1 MKYTNQEYEELRAKA
16 RLHELAFRIRSG
28 FRAFTHSPIPWL
40 WSAVY
45 WLMFLLLPRVLTTAI
60 GLGSLGAKLLSVV
73 FVLAFPL
80 FFTLYLA
87 LVALSATPRRAW
99 AITDAF
105 LRTGLVNRAGE
116 PPFVVETSR
125 NHIVVRTNGISLA
138 EFDDYRDK
146 LESALN
152 VRITRLEE
160 GKDKQHIVLH
170 TAPGSTRL
178 PTNVPMAK
186 DKLPEGA
193 SILSLGESLD
203 GPVNVDLSIMPHML
217 IGGST
222 GSGKTYLVLS
232 LILQAI
238 MKGYQVYILDMKGG
252 VDYPPAWKGDLCS
265 YFDDRKLI
273 LSCLSMLVKELENR
287 KAIFQCPG
295 NGGGKPCANIDVYN
309 RYNPSDLMPRILVVC
324 DELAEI
330 TDTTGLD
337 KPNKELVNAIVGK
350 LGTLARLGR
359 AFGLHLVMA
368 TQRPDANVV
377 PGQIKNNADI
387 KICGRA
393 DIILSTIIL
402 DNGDAANLPKDI
414 PGRFLCNLNGGTTF
428 QGYTLPD
435 LDDDNT
441 GG

>member
-238 MKGYQVYILDMKGG
+238 MKGYQVYILDMTGWII
-252 VDYPPAWKGDLCS
+252 PP
-265 YFDDRKLI
+265 
-273 LSCLSMLVKELENR
+273 
-287 KAIFQCPG
+287 
-295 NGGGKPCANIDVYN
+295 
-309 RYNPSDLMPRILVVC
+309 
-324 DELAEI
+324 
-330 TDTTGLD
+330 
-337 KPNKELVNAIVGK
+337 
-350 LGTLARLGR
+350 LGR
-359 AFGLHLVMA
+359 E
-368 TQRPDANVV
+368 T
-377 PGQIKNNADI
+377 
-387 KICGRA
+387 C
-393 DIILSTIIL
+393 
-402 DNGDAANLPKDI
+402 AAI
-414 PGRFLCNLNGGTTF
+414 SMIGS
-428 QGYTLPD
+428 
-435 LDDDNT
+435 
-441 GG
+441 